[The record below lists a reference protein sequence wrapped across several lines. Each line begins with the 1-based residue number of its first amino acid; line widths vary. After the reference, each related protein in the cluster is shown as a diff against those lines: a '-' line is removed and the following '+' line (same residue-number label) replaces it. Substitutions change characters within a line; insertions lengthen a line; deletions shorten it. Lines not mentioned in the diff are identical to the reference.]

1 MDSFVFNNFKK
12 RLMEGDVPDRD
23 IWKFYP
29 VNKNF
34 IDDNKN
40 FIKYI
45 KQTSDIELI
54 NKTDSIDK
62 YISKINDIKYV
73 YKTMYKVDVPMEPLY
88 VNIDNFDVFN
98 DQNPNNAHLKDIFL
112 DKNGRY
118 FRPGGTKW
126 VLKDNGE
133 MEEEII
139 PRGFYFVKTA
149 EELLWCANKVNGTE
163 YDNTINIVL
172 GDNIGRSNEDSNPNL
187 IDILNSENNNYKLID
202 FSIGSNPAQ
211 PFNGIFYGNGFKI
224 WNIILECNNE
234 VNGLIGYLGYDG
246 IISTIDIDGTNV
258 LKCNKKINIDHLIK
272 SGSDINAGL
281 LCGKNNGKIE
291 YVRVL
296 NNVLVTQFY
305 PEIYSMSNKTD
316 ENLASGNGNA
326 YPFYPDYY
334 CYNSPGNIIPY
345 IGYFNEGVAATFSGF
360 YEIGSGGVNLTYWNT
375 KNNFAE
381 VRSNAGKISPMEWY
395 YWIGATNADESYSY
409 THFTDPRYRTN
420 VLWYDGNLVS
430 YVNEMYGFKMA
441 QKSDIG
447 IVLEN
452 EITMDRYL
460 GEWFRNTKYVDYFN
474 KSIKLSQQN
483 RQAYYVSP
491 LVGMNN
497 SVIDNVYE
505 DCKLYT
511 SGTFVGFMGG
521 LAGKQANG
529 KITNSVINVSSY
541 DLIDKNI
548 TEDKPNNF
556 YLRNYLSNEAYTF
569 TKKSIKNIAG
579 LFGSCVV
586 GNLNSLE
593 LDTVSAY
600 FYNHNNI
607 IFDMKT
613 NSTASDISTPIYDDY
628 YFMNRYGTFAAI
640 VEYNSSNISDLWRSL
655 DEANNPQKRSI
666 VVKNSIFGY
675 NENLDNTSYS
685 RYIPETAQ
693 SAIYERFSGCTPF
706 GSSKLNNRFIN
717 GVASP
722 LFAEIKPTYIQ
733 TPSIIS
739 SPFYNVST
747 ITAKEENHLE
757 KPDPDLIP
765 PATILGNLGLTGTL
779 KADYILRNGLFTID
793 QNLATF
799 NSDPMIYTINA
810 EVDLPGISNS
820 PTSGIF
826 NLSGQVT
833 KLPFDNYKEQ
843 GYAGGIVDRLNNT
856 ACKNF
861 DLNIQKIASK
871 LIYWDKSQVID
882 NFKSNE
888 NNVFTTITVP
898 SAANI
903 PNLKFEKN
911 SPDVLIV
918 DDYNGNKIRN
928 SYYYFGSD
936 LELVPTINDNIEE
949 DIITNYNTLI
959 MEFENTMYDGETKLG
974 SDMISVA
981 GHRLGNCVEKIRI
994 EIKEDAFNYSP
1005 FTTASVSDEYIQN
1018 NIKVSAYINNSNGN
1032 GTQFPLGWHSA
1043 KYYNNSALPFYPY
1056 DGGREDLINK
1066 KFGGFKDISGRDNYG
1081 LFAVKVDFDEA
1092 SEQNDLY
1099 FMIPFINT
1107 EYISANDKTV
1117 QDHPNMSRQPPYNT
1131 WFGTYVITHK
1141 TGVGDDRTYDNLSM
1155 AKFKAWGFTHEG
1167 DEAYNL
1173 NELSERL
1180 KIFRALKYISA
1191 NVTTDFRFFKGHDAN
1206 NQDIYYD
1213 ENEYPTDL
1221 ETNKL
1226 LTAYKMSADSETNKY
1241 KFVDISGNLT
1251 DDINEA
1257 ITGYIS
1263 GGTTHST
1270 VRVNTSQ
1277 YIEIENQ
1284 GRIFRYQ
1291 YYPEELFTNP
1301 LSSLPP
1307 VTENIY
1313 MSAVK
1318 LTNIPSAEWNWQTW
1332 IRDCPLDNT
1341 SYNFEYRG
1349 QNYVYPLASGKQ
1361 YTVPKRWNDLDCVGE
1376 FYNALASSNEYNDP
1390 GLTIA
1395 GPQDYGFENDIFT
1408 NGNPPPHFK
1417 DDAISA
1423 NYKNASSINRE
1434 NNDIVDY
1441 YRYTYEKAETEIKDI
1456 SARCLNVPVKF
1467 DYLNNKC
1474 GFWFT
1479 SKDLNKNKGMPVSGD
1494 IEFNDDVNYYGN
1506 ILFYGKTLS
1515 EISLLNKCLKTSNS
1529 YEVSG
1534 FSANDLEG
1542 FYITDNTDN
1551 PVMYIDVGLGECTD
1565 GTSWSFSSYPST
1577 SSDDPKELN
1586 NCSGL
1591 LLEIE

>member
-62 YISKINDIKYV
+62 YISKINNIKYV

-88 VNIDNFDVFN
+88 VNIDNFDVFK
-98 DQNPNNAHLKDIFL
+98 DQNPNNEHLKDIFL

-133 MEEEII
+133 MEEVRI

-187 IDILNSENNNYKLID
+187 IDILNSENSNYKLID

-305 PEIYSMSNKTD
+305 PEMYSMSNKTD

-360 YEIGSGGVNLTYWNT
+360 YEIGNGGVNLTYWNT
-375 KNNFAE
+375 KNNIAE
-381 VRSNAGKISPMEWY
+381 VRNNADKISPMEWY
-395 YWIGATNADESYSY
+395 YWIGATNTDESYSY

-505 DCKLYT
+505 NCKLYT

-548 TEDKPNNF
+548 IEDKPNNF

-655 DEANNPQKRSI
+655 AEANNPQKRSI

-675 NENLDNTSYS
+675 KENLDKTSYS
-685 RYIPETAQ
+685 NYIPETAQ

-706 GSSKLNNRFIN
+706 DSSKLNNRFIN

-765 PATILGNLGLTGTL
+765 PGTTLGNLGLTGTL

-799 NSDPMIYTINA
+799 NSDPMIYSINA

-882 NFKSNE
+882 NFKSTE

-903 PNLKFEKN
+903 PNLKFKDD

-974 SDMISVA
+974 SDMISEA
-981 GHRLGNCVEKIRI
+981 DHHLGNCVEKIRI
-994 EIKEDAFNYSP
+994 EIKEEAFNYRP
-1005 FTTASVSDEYIQN
+1005 FTTIPVSDEYIQN
-1018 NIKVSAYINNSNGN
+1018 NIKVSFFVNNSNGN
-1032 GTQFPLGWHSA
+1032 GTKFSKGWYPA
-1043 KYYNNSALPFYPY
+1043 KYYINPLADSISKENL
-1056 DGGREDLINK
+1056 LNK
-1066 KFGGFKDISGRDNYG
+1066 KFGGFRYNNSVKYG
-1081 LFAVKVDFDEA
+1081 VFAAKVDYDNIG
-1092 SEQNDLY
+1092 NDLY
-1099 FMIPFINT
+1099 FMVPFINT
-1107 EYISANDKTV
+1107 EYISDNDKTV

-1131 WFGTYVITHK
+1131 WFGTYIIVNEQH
-1141 TGVGDDRTYDNLSM
+1141 GASNNFALST
-1155 AKFKAWGFTHEG
+1155 FKAWGFTHEG

-1180 KIFRALKYISA
+1180 MIFRALKYISSS
-1191 NVTTDFRFFKGHDAN
+1191 VKTDFKIFKGHDDN

-1221 ETNKL
+1221 ETDKL

-1307 VTENIY
+1307 VTEVIL
-1313 MSAVK
+1313 MTAVK

-1361 YTVPKRWNDLDCVGE
+1361 YTVPKRWDDLNCVGE
-1376 FYNALASSNEYNDP
+1376 FYNALASSNSYNDP
-1390 GLTIA
+1390 GLTIT
-1395 GPQDYGFENDIFT
+1395 GPQDYGFENDIFSIE
-1408 NGNPPPHFK
+1408 NPPPHFK
-1417 DDAISA
+1417 DDVISA

-1434 NNDIVDY
+1434 NNDMVDY

-1494 IEFNDDVNYYGN
+1494 IEFNNDVNYYGN

-1515 EISLLNKCLKTSNS
+1515 ETSLLNKCLKKSNS
-1529 YEVSG
+1529 YEVTG

>member
-98 DQNPNNAHLKDIFL
+98 EQNPNNAHLKDIFL
-112 DKNGRY
+112 DENGRY

-133 MEEEII
+133 MEEVRI

-187 IDILNSENNNYKLID
+187 IDILNSENSNYKLID

-305 PEIYSMSNKTD
+305 PEMYSMSNKTD

-607 IFDMKT
+607 IFDMKI

-655 DEANNPQKRSI
+655 DEANNSQKRSI

-675 NENLDNTSYS
+675 NENLDDTSYS
-685 RYIPETAQ
+685 SYIPKSAQ
-693 SAIYERFSGCTPF
+693 STIYERFSGCTPF

-765 PATILGNLGLTGTL
+765 PATILGNLGLSGTL
-779 KADYILRNGLFTID
+779 KGDYILRNGLFTID

-882 NFKSNE
+882 NFKSTK

-903 PNLKFEKN
+903 PNLKFKDD

-1005 FTTASVSDEYIQN
+1005 FTTSSVSDEYIQN

-1032 GTQFPLGWHSA
+1032 GTKFVEGWRSA
-1043 KYYNNSALPFYPY
+1043 KYYTLPFYSY
-1056 DGGREDLINK
+1056 NDGREDLINK

-1107 EYISANDKTV
+1107 EYISDNSIKV

-1141 TGVGDDRTYDNLSM
+1141 TYGDRINDDLSM
-1155 AKFKAWGFTHEG
+1155 TKFKAWGFTHEG

-1180 KIFRALKYISA
+1180 MIFRALKYISGTVLNDFKVFRGFDRGNKIYYPTNQYPPLSVLPLA
-1191 NVTTDFRFFKGHDAN
+1191 AFKVGFDTTD
-1206 NQDIYYD
+1206 
-1213 ENEYPTDL
+1213 NEY
-1221 ETNKL
+1221 
-1226 LTAYKMSADSETNKY
+1226 
-1241 KFVDISGNLT
+1241 KFYDVSGGLT
-1251 DDINEA
+1251 DDILQA
-1257 ITGYIS
+1257 VTGYVSANSAIPK
-1263 GGTTHST
+1263 
-1270 VRVNTSQ
+1270 VDKNKYAKVERF
-1277 YIEIENQ
+1277 
-1284 GRIFRYQ
+1284 GRIYKYQ
-1291 YYPEELFTNP
+1291 YYPEVLFT
-1301 LSSLPP
+1301 SSEPDP
-1307 VTENIY
+1307 SARIY
-1313 MSAVK
+1313 MSAVALEEIDPGK
-1318 LTNIPSAEWNWQTW
+1318 WNWQNKLRDNDTYDYDYADENYDYETV
-1332 IRDCPLDNT
+1332 IR
-1341 SYNFEYRG
+1341 S
-1349 QNYVYPLASGKQ
+1349 NY
-1361 YTVPKRWNDLDCVGE
+1361 TEPKRWNDLNCVGE
-1376 FYNALASSNEYNDP
+1376 FYNALALSNSYDDP
-1390 GLTIA
+1390 GLTIT
-1395 GPQDYGFENDIFT
+1395 GPQDYGFENDIFI

-1515 EISLLNKCLKTSNS
+1515 EISLLNKCLKKSNS

>member
-98 DQNPNNAHLKDIFL
+98 EQNPNNAHLKDIFL
-112 DKNGRY
+112 DENGRY

-133 MEEEII
+133 MEEERI

-187 IDILNSENNNYKLID
+187 IDILNSENSNYKLID

-305 PEIYSMSNKTD
+305 PEMYSMSNKTD

-497 SVIDNVYE
+497 SVMDNIYE

-521 LAGKQANG
+521 IAGKQANG

-757 KPDPDLIP
+757 KPGPDLIP
-765 PATILGNLGLTGTL
+765 PGTILGSLGLTGTL

-936 LELVPTINDNIEE
+936 LELVPTINNNIEE
-949 DIITNYNTLI
+949 DIITNYNTLV

-1005 FTTASVSDEYIQN
+1005 FTAASVSDEYIQN

-1043 KYYNNSALPFYPY
+1043 KYYYNSSATLPFYSY
-1056 DGGREDLINK
+1056 NDGREDLINK
-1066 KFGGFKDISGRDNYG
+1066 KFGGFKDISGGDNYG

-1107 EYISANDKTV
+1107 EYISANSIKV

-1131 WFGTYVITHK
+1131 WFGTYIITHK

-1155 AKFKAWGFTHEG
+1155 TKFKAWGFTHEG

-1180 KIFRALKYISA
+1180 KIFRALKYISGTVLNDFKVFRGFDRGNKIYYPTNQYPPLSVLPLA
-1191 NVTTDFRFFKGHDAN
+1191 AFKVGFDTTD
-1206 NQDIYYD
+1206 
-1213 ENEYPTDL
+1213 NEY
-1221 ETNKL
+1221 
-1226 LTAYKMSADSETNKY
+1226 
-1241 KFVDISGNLT
+1241 KFYDVSGGLT
-1251 DDINEA
+1251 DDILQA
-1257 ITGYIS
+1257 ATGYVSANSAIPK
-1263 GGTTHST
+1263 
-1270 VRVNTSQ
+1270 VDKNKYAKVERF
-1277 YIEIENQ
+1277 
-1284 GRIFRYQ
+1284 GRIYKYQ
-1291 YYPEELFTNP
+1291 YYPEVLFT
-1301 LSSLPP
+1301 SSEPDP
-1307 VTENIY
+1307 SARIY
-1313 MSAVK
+1313 MSAVALEEIDPGK
-1318 LTNIPSAEWNWQTW
+1318 WNWQNKLRDNDAYDYDYADENYDYETV
-1332 IRDCPLDNT
+1332 IR
-1341 SYNFEYRG
+1341 S
-1349 QNYVYPLASGKQ
+1349 NY
-1361 YTVPKRWNDLDCVGE
+1361 TEPKRWNDLDCVGE
-1376 FYNALASSNEYNDP
+1376 FYNALALSNEFNDP
-1390 GLTIA
+1390 GLTIT

-1479 SKDLNKNKGMPVSGD
+1479 SKDLNKNKDMPVSGD

>member
-54 NKTDSIDK
+54 NKTDSIDR

-88 VNIDNFDVFN
+88 VNIDNFDVFK
-98 DQNPNNAHLKDIFL
+98 DQNPNNEHLKDIFL
-112 DKNGRY
+112 DENGRY

-133 MEEEII
+133 MEEVRI

-305 PEIYSMSNKTD
+305 PEMYSISNKTD

-360 YEIGSGGVNLTYWNT
+360 YEIGNGGVNLTYWNT

-395 YWIGATNADESYSY
+395 YWIGATNTDESYSY

-441 QKSDIG
+441 QKSNIG

-675 NENLDNTSYS
+675 KENLDKTSYS
-685 RYIPETAQ
+685 NYIPKTAQ

-706 GSSKLNNRFIN
+706 DSSKLNNRFIN

-757 KPDPDLIP
+757 KPDPGLIP
-765 PATILGNLGLTGTL
+765 PGTTLGNLGLTGTL

-799 NSDPMIYTINA
+799 NSDPMIYSINA

-843 GYAGGIVDRLNNT
+843 GYAGGIVDRLNNS

-882 NFKSNE
+882 NFKSTE

-903 PNLKFEKN
+903 PNLKFKED

-936 LELVPTINDNIEE
+936 LELVPAINNNIEE
-949 DIITNYNTLI
+949 DIITNYNTLV

-1005 FTTASVSDEYIQN
+1005 FTSALISDEYIQN

-1032 GTQFPLGWHSA
+1032 GTQFPEGWRSA
-1043 KYYNNSALPFYPY
+1043 KYYTLPFYSY
-1056 DGGREDLINK
+1056 NDGREDLINK
-1066 KFGGFKDISGRDNYG
+1066 KFGGFKDINNSAKYG

-1107 EYISANDKTV
+1107 EYISGNDKTV

-1141 TGVGDDRTYDNLSM
+1141 TYGDRINDDLSM
-1155 AKFKAWGFTHEG
+1155 TKFKAWGFTHED

-1180 KIFRALKYISA
+1180 KIFRALKYISGTVLNDFKVFRGFDRGNKIYYPTNQYPPLSVLPLA
-1191 NVTTDFRFFKGHDAN
+1191 AFKVGFDTTD
-1206 NQDIYYD
+1206 
-1213 ENEYPTDL
+1213 NEY
-1221 ETNKL
+1221 
-1226 LTAYKMSADSETNKY
+1226 
-1241 KFVDISGNLT
+1241 KFYDVSGGLT
-1251 DDINEA
+1251 DDILQA
-1257 ITGYIS
+1257 ATGYVSANSAIPK
-1263 GGTTHST
+1263 
-1270 VRVNTSQ
+1270 VDKNKYAKVERF
-1277 YIEIENQ
+1277 
-1284 GRIFRYQ
+1284 GRIYKYQ
-1291 YYPEELFTNP
+1291 YYPEVLFT
-1301 LSSLPP
+1301 SSEPDP
-1307 VTENIY
+1307 SACIY
-1313 MSAVK
+1313 MSAVALEEIDPGK
-1318 LTNIPSAEWNWQTW
+1318 WNWQNKLRDNDTYDYDYADENYDYETV
-1332 IRDCPLDNT
+1332 IR
-1341 SYNFEYRG
+1341 S
-1349 QNYVYPLASGKQ
+1349 NY
-1361 YTVPKRWNDLDCVGE
+1361 TEPKRWNDLNCVGE
-1376 FYNALASSNEYNDP
+1376 FYNALASSNSYDDP
-1390 GLTIA
+1390 GLTIT
-1395 GPQDYGFENDIFT
+1395 GPQDYGFENDIFI

-1441 YRYTYEKAETEIKDI
+1441 YRYTYEKAEMEIKDI

-1529 YEVSG
+1529 YEVTG

-1577 SSDDPKELN
+1577 SSVDPKELN

>member
-54 NKTDSIDK
+54 NKTDSIDE

-98 DQNPNNAHLKDIFL
+98 EQNPNNAHLKDIFL

-133 MEEEII
+133 MKEVRI

-187 IDILNSENNNYKLID
+187 IDILNSENSNYKLID

-305 PEIYSMSNKTD
+305 PEMYSMSNKTD

-548 TEDKPNNF
+548 TEDKSNNF

-675 NENLDNTSYS
+675 NENLDDTSYS
-685 RYIPETAQ
+685 NYIPKSAQ

-706 GSSKLNNRFIN
+706 KSSKLTNKFIN

-739 SPFYNVST
+739 SPFFNVST

-765 PATILGNLGLTGTL
+765 PGTILGSLGLSGTL

-799 NSDPMIYTINA
+799 NSDPMIYSINA

-888 NNVFTTITVP
+888 NNIFTTITVP

-903 PNLKFEKN
+903 PDLKFIN
-911 SPDVLIV
+911 SATDVLTV

-936 LELVPTINDNIEE
+936 LELVPAINNNIEE

-959 MEFENTMYDGETKLG
+959 MEFENTMYSGETKL
-974 SDMISVA
+974 SPNMISEE

-994 EIKEDAFNYSP
+994 EIKEEAFNYTP
-1005 FTTASVSDEYIQN
+1005 FTTIPVSDEYIQN
-1018 NIKVSAYINNSNGN
+1018 NIKVSFFVNNSNGN
-1032 GTQFPLGWHSA
+1032 GTKFSKGWYPA
-1043 KYYNNSALPFYPY
+1043 KYYINPLEIDNI
-1056 DGGREDLINK
+1056 GRENLLNK
-1066 KFGGFKDISGRDNYG
+1066 KFGGFRYNALARYG
-1081 LFAVKVDFDEA
+1081 VFAAKVDYDNVG
-1092 SEQNDLY
+1092 NDLY

-1131 WFGTYVITHK
+1131 WFGTYIIVNEHGISNNFAAST
-1141 TGVGDDRTYDNLSM
+1141 
-1155 AKFKAWGFTHEG
+1155 FKAWGFTHEG

-1270 VRVNTSQ
+1270 VRVDTTQ
-1277 YIEIENQ
+1277 YIEIENH

-1307 VTENIY
+1307 VTEVIY
-1313 MSAVK
+1313 MTAVK

-1361 YTVPKRWNDLDCVGE
+1361 YTVPKHWNDLNCVGE
-1376 FYNALASSNEYNDP
+1376 FYNALVSSNEYNDP

-1395 GPQDYGFENDIFT
+1395 GRQDYGFENDIFT

-1423 NYKNASSINRE
+1423 NYKIASSINRE
-1434 NNDIVDY
+1434 NNDMVDY

-1515 EISLLNKCLKTSNS
+1515 EISLLNKCLKKSNS